1 MKKTTSLILTAI
13 LAVGVIP
20 SVHAQEDYE
29 KLIPEIKNRISIPE
43 EYSEFSYNGSYEDN
57 GDLRYSFSWTK
68 ETDGR
73 KETIDVEARE
83 DGSIMSYNKRD
94 NSQRFDFLKM
104 DIAEAESQAEDF
116 IKRTNPDLD
125 CKLRFE
131 AAEYSYGGQSFDI
144 YAVFDGVEYY
154 RSVGSIEVSKD
165 DDIVN
170 MHLNIPEIAES
181 GNTEFISQS
190 DGYDLYMEKIGV
202 KTSYKTYTDN
212 EHKKVITFPTYSL
225 DNLKAIDALTGEVIE
240 IGGDEKI
247 YGNSAAT
254 KEELAMDS
262 AGGGYRELTES
273 EKEKLAEIEKLISK
287 SKAAE
292 NIKNRLGVILSMEK
306 INFNNSRI
314 GEYSYSFYEDKYSA
328 SVNAHN
334 GDIIWFSDYSDENKA
349 ILNYKNKEDAQKL
362 LNKLAPSDGKKYKLD
377 TYLSEYD
384 DGNIRTGFIYEKNGI
399 KVEGPSANIT
409 ERYFS
414 LTPLSPYEKAEYA
427 SKDTFKPIDEVF
439 GDIQTVKLRYI
450 DTKDGVKA
458 GYITD
463 TITVNAITGKSVNY
477 RNEEIKDKKYIYS
490 DLDGHWVKEIAQKM
504 ARAGLGFEGGVFNPQ
519 LSVSEKEALLFLD
532 EISYEYKENEDD
544 ISEEP
549 LSRIRFAQLMA
560 ERMGY
565 ADIMNFDIYINPFK
579 DVTENYGSVAIL
591 KALGIIDGD
600 EETFRPN
607 DNLTRAELVTMLY
620 RALLSK

>member
-1 MKKTTSLILTAI
+1 MKKTISLILTAI
-13 LAVGVIP
+13 LAVSVMP
-20 SVHAQEDYE
+20 SVYAQEDYQ
-29 KLIPEIKNRISIPE
+29 KLIPQIKNRINIPE
-43 EYSEFSYNGSYEDN
+43 EYSEFSYNGSYEDK

-73 KETIDVEARE
+73 KESVDVEARA
-83 DGSIMSYNKRD
+83 DGSVISYNKRD
-94 NSQRFDFLKM
+94 DSQRFDFLKM
-104 DIAEAESQAEDF
+104 DISAAEAAAEDF
-116 IKRTNPDLD
+116 ISRTNPDLG
-125 CKLRFE
+125 CELRFE

-154 RSVGSIEVSKD
+154 HSVGSIEVSG

-170 MHLNIPEIAES
+170 MHLNIPKIAQSE
-181 GNTEFISQS
+181 NTEFISHS

-212 EHKKVITFPTYSL
+212 EQKQIITFPAYSL
-225 DNLKAIDALTGEVIE
+225 NTAEAIDAVTGEVIE
-240 IGGDEKI
+240 IGGKEII
-247 YGNSAAT
+247 YANSAAT
-254 KEELAMDS
+254 KEEMAMDS

-273 EKEKLAEIEKLISK
+273 EKEKITEIENLISK

-292 NIKNRLGVILSMEK
+292 NIKNRLNITLSMSK

-314 GEYSYSFYEDKYSA
+314 GEYSYSFYEDNYSV

-334 GDIIWFSDYSDENKA
+334 GDIIWFSDYSDDKKVT
-349 ILNYKNKEDAQKL
+349 LNYKNEEDAQKL

-384 DGNIRTGFIYEKNGI
+384 DGNIRTSFIYEKNGI
-399 KVEGPSANIT
+399 RVDGPSANIT

-414 LTPLSPYEKAEYA
+414 ITPLSPYEKAEYA

-439 GDIQTVKLRYI
+439 GDIETVKLRYI

-463 TITVNAITGKSVNY
+463 TVTVNAKTGKAVNY
-477 RNEEIKDKKYIYS
+477 RNEEIKEKKYIYS
-490 DLDGHWVKEIAQKM
+490 DLDGHWVKETAQKM
-504 ARAGLGFEGGVFNPQ
+504 ARAGLGFEGGIFNPQ
-519 LSVSEKEALLFLD
+519 ANVTQADVLPFLD
-532 EISYEYKENEDD
+532 EILYEYKENKND
-544 ISEEP
+544 ISDEP
-549 LSRIRFAQLMA
+549 LSRIKFAQLMA

-565 ADIMNFDIYINPFK
+565 GNIMSYDIYIKPYE
-579 DVTENYGSVAIL
+579 DMSGNYGCVAIL
-591 KALGIIDGD
+591 KALGIIDSD
-600 EETFRPN
+600 VKAFRPN
-607 DNLTRAELVTMLY
+607 DNLTRAEMITMLY
-620 RALLSK
+620 RALLCK